1 MTVVDDHPR
10 RQGASAQ
17 SQESLPRLLVVEDD
31 RSTCIAIGKLAEKAG
46 YAVTIA
52 GSVEEAVKLL
62 RSESYDCITLDLMLG
77 KDCGVPLVQT
87 IAESIPSTPVII
99 VSGSP
104 DGMRSVAASLGKV
117 TQLNIVETLTKPI
130 DFARLRAL
138 LVAVKEKSVAGP
150 CPPAAQR
157 LRAQAERCM
166 QLARQTTDGSL
177 AEALIKL
184 ASTSEAEADDLEQ
197 RTPWRTRPK
206 AS

>member
-1 MTVVDDHPR
+1 MT
-10 RQGASAQ
+10 Q

-31 RSTCIAIGKLAEKAG
+31 RSTSIAIRKLAEKAG
-46 YAVTIA
+46 YAATVA
-52 GSVEEAVKLL
+52 GSVEAAVKLL
-62 RSESYDCITLDLMLG
+62 RTESYDCITLDLMLG
-77 KDCGVPLVQT
+77 KDSGVLLVQT
-87 IAESIPSTPVII
+87 IAECVPTTPIII

-104 DGMRSVAASLGKV
+104 DGMRRVAASLGNIV
-117 TQLNIVETLTKPI
+117 QLNIVETLTKPI

-138 LVAVKEKSVAGP
+138 LVAVKKKSLAAP

-166 QLARQTTDGSL
+166 QLARQTTDDSL
-177 AEALIKL
+177 AETLMKL